1 MSAWTPAIWRDRP
14 VRHVPD
20 DYGSAAD
27 LARAEAELRLRPP
40 LTQPREVRRLQELL
54 AIAAGGRAMLLQGG
68 DCAESFRDYRPDHLR
83 DYFRLIL
90 QMAVVLTFAGGR
102 PVVKLGRIAGQ
113 FAKPRSDAL
122 ERQGDVALPSYRG
135 DIINGMEFEASAR
148 APDPMRML
156 QAYDQS
162 ASTLGL
168 LRPLASGGFANLH
181 NVRQWTLDFLADQ
194 PLGARYNALSEG
206 LVAALNFLD
215 SIWLDEKTRDEI
227 GRVEFFSSHEG
238 LLLPYEEA
246 LTRQDPEDGRW
257 YAGSAHSLWIGE
269 RTRQLDGGHVAY
281 AAGIANPLGVKCG
294 PSMEPDELLRLVDA
308 LDPANTP
315 GRLTIIAR
323 FGADK
328 IADRLPPLLRATKRA
343 GRVALWASDPMHGN
357 TVKAAN
363 GYKTRP
369 FDRILSEV
377 RDFVDI
383 CAAEGVHAGGVH
395 LEMTGQ
401 NVTEC
406 IGGAHA
412 LTPEDLSDRYHT
424 HCDPRLNAS
433 QALEMAFLLAERL
446 GEVRRLAA

>member
-1 MSAWTPAIWRDRP
+1 VTAWTPALWRDLP
-14 VRHVPD
+14 VRHMPTDYPD
-20 DYGSAAD
+20 LAD
-27 LARAEAELRLRPP
+27 LARAEAELAARPP
-40 LTQPREVRRLQELL
+40 LVRPAEVRRLSELM
-54 AIAAGGRAMLLQGG
+54 AIAANGQAMLLQGG

-83 DYFRLIL
+83 DYFRLFL

-113 FAKPRSDAL
+113 FAKPRSEAT
-122 ERQGDVALPSYRG
+122 ETQGQVTHPVYRG
-135 DIINGMEFEASAR
+135 DIVNGQEFEASAR

-168 LRPLASGGFANLH
+168 LRPLAQNGFSNLH
-181 NVRQWTLDFLADQ
+181 NVRQWTLDFIADQ
-194 PLGARYNALSEG
+194 PLGARYQALADG
-206 LVAALNFLD
+206 LSSALAFMD
-215 SIWLDEKTRDEI
+215 SIWLDQATKDEI

-238 LLLPYEEA
+238 LLLPYEQA
-246 LTRQDPEDGRW
+246 LTRQDEDGRW
-257 YAGSAHSLWIGE
+257 YACSAHSLWIGE

-281 AAGIANPLGVKCG
+281 MAGIANPIGLKCG
-294 PSMEPDELLRLVDA
+294 PTMEGDDLLRLLDV

-315 GRLTIIAR
+315 GRVTLIGR

-328 IADRLPPLLRATKRA
+328 IGARLPALVRATHRA
-343 GRVALWASDPMHGN
+343 GRAALWASDPMHGN

-406 IGGAHA
+406 LGGARA
-412 LTPEDLSDRYHT
+412 LVADDLSDRYHT

-433 QALEMAFLLAERL
+433 QALEMAFLIAERL
-446 GEVRRLAA
+446 SERRGLAA